1 MLHFTTHFKASS
13 LLTSSKRALCSLVA
27 TKVTISVLYLFPKKT
42 LQSLLFHMFAYINK
56 LISFYG
62 HNNFC
67 EIKFILTPTTI
78 GILKIFVG

>member
-1 MLHFTTHFKASS
+1 
-13 LLTSSKRALCSLVA
+13 
-27 TKVTISVLYLFPKKT
+27 
-42 LQSLLFHMFAYINK
+42 MFAYINK

-78 GILKIFVG
+78 GILKIFVGYKISRRPIIKLTGIN